1 VEMDENVPTN
11 LEEALLLLKKNKRK
25 NVERE
30 INVILSSGI
39 RFMQEKNILLDIFFY
54 FFNLQQNKTLI

>member
-1 VEMDENVPTN
+1 MDENVPTN